1 MSCFADCHTDDVEPA
16 AVILLMV
23 VVVLMVVFSLAVA
36 FVTIDVETINHALVA
51 NMYPACKASSL
62 IASVISPE
70 VPLLTIL

>member
-1 MSCFADCHTDDVEPA
+1 
-16 AVILLMV
+16 MV